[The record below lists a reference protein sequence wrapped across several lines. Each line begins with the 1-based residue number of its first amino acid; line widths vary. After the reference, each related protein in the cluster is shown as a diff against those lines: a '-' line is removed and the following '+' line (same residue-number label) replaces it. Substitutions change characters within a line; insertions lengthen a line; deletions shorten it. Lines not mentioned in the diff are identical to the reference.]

1 MGVFRLILIIIV
13 VIIFSI
19 VLYNL
24 LKERSTL
31 LKQQAADD
39 EQTKLLEGLTVSEQ
53 IADVFSNKLKITIE
67 DMNPKRKPMALKE
80 YCIKASYN
88 SAYDGSKIS
97 LDTLKYVIS
106 RGCRFID
113 LQIHYS
119 SKDNIPFVVNMTDPA
134 GIDMDSENHVSLY
147 IIFNTIVANAFSPTY
162 GNGGC
167 PNSKDPL
174 FIHMRVIPDKEKL
187 IYNSIASCIE
197 NVFPKEMRVL
207 NNNGNALLLEN
218 KTTINDRFK
227 RKALFLIDKTNNPEY
242 SYNSQSL
249 VNIING
255 ETGGSTFQTYDYG
268 KIKNSV
274 RTPPVI
280 MDDFKTTNITNE
292 KIVMPEILE
301 RYPTPSIIDMVV
313 NYGVQIT
320 LFPFYTKNDELIIY
334 EKLFNEHKS
343 AIIPMAYAI
352 SYLDNTER
360 SLASK
365 KIKLGPL

>member
-24 LKERSTL
+24 LKERSIL
-31 LKQQAADD
+31 LKQANYE
-39 EQTKLLEGLTVSEQ
+39 EQSKLLEGLTVSES
-53 IADVFSNKLKITIE
+53 IADIFSNALKITIE
-67 DMNPKRKPMALKE
+67 NMNPKRKPMALKE

-119 SKDNIPFVVNMTDPA
+119 SKDNIPFVVNITDPA
-134 GIDMDSENHVSLY
+134 GVDMESENHVSLY
-147 IIFNTIVANAFSPTY
+147 NIFTSIISNAFAPTY

-167 PNSKDPL
+167 PNSNDPL
-174 FIHMRVIPDKEKL
+174 FIHMRVIPDKDKMV
-187 IYNSIASCIE
+187 YNSIASCIE

-218 KTTINDRFK
+218 NTTINDRFK
-227 RKALFLIDKTNNPEY
+227 RRALFLMDKTNNSEY

-292 KIVMPEILE
+292 KIVIPEILE

-320 LFPFYTKNDELIIY
+320 LFPFYTNNDELIIY

-352 SYLDNTER
+352 SYLDNMER
-360 SLASK
+360 TIASK

>member
-19 VLYNL
+19 VLFNL

-31 LKQQAADD
+31 LKQQAADN
-39 EQTKLLEGLTVSEQ
+39 EQTKLLEGLTVSEK
-53 IADVFSNKLKITIE
+53 IADIFSNTLKITI
-67 DMNPKRKPMALKE
+67 DSMNLNRKPLALKE

-97 LDTLKYVIS
+97 LDTLKYILS

-119 SKDNIPFVVNMTDPA
+119 MKDNIPFVANITDPS
-134 GIDMDSENHVSLY
+134 GIDMESENRISLY
-147 IIFNTIVANAFSPTY
+147 KIFTTIVANAFTPTY
-162 GNGGC
+162 SNGGC

-174 FIHMRVIPDKEKL
+174 FIHMRVIPDKENLVYK
-187 IYNSIASCIE
+187 SIARCIE
-197 NVFPKEMRVL
+197 TVFPKEMRVL

-218 KTTINDRFK
+218 NTTINDRFS
-227 RKALFLIDKTNNPEY
+227 RRVLFLMDKTNNPQY
-242 SYNSQSL
+242 SYNDDKIGNL
-249 VNIING
+249 ING
-255 ETGGSTFQTYDYG
+255 ETGGSTFQTYNYG
-268 KIKNSV
+268 KIKNSI

-280 MDDFKTTNITNE
+280 KDDYQTTTIITE
-292 KIVMPEILE
+292 KIVMPETLE
-301 RYPTPSIIDMVV
+301 RYPSPSIIDMVV

-320 LFPFYTKNDELIIY
+320 LYPFYNNNEQLIIY
-334 EKLFNEHKS
+334 EKLFNENKS

-352 SYLDNTER
+352 SYLDNEEK
-360 SLASK
+360 SISSK
-365 KIKLGPL
+365 KIKIGPL

>member
-24 LKERSTL
+24 LKERSIL
-31 LKQQAADD
+31 LKQINHE
-39 EQTKLLEGLTVSEQ
+39 EQSKLLEGLTVSES
-53 IADVFSNKLKITIE
+53 IADIFSNALKITIE
-67 DMNPKRKPMALKE
+67 NMNPKRKPMALKE

-97 LDTLKYVIS
+97 LDTLKYVLS

-119 SKDNIPFVVNMTDPA
+119 IKDSIPFVANITDPA
-134 GIDMDSENHVSLY
+134 GVDMESENHVSLY
-147 IIFNTIVANAFSPTY
+147 NIFTSIISNAFAPTY
-162 GNGGC
+162 SNGGC
-167 PNSKDPL
+167 PNSNDPL
-174 FIHMRVIPDKEKL
+174 FIHMRVIPDKDNL
-187 IYNSIASCIE
+187 VYNSIARCIE
-197 NVFPKEMRVL
+197 SVFPKEMRVL

-218 KTTINDRFK
+218 NTTINGRFK
-227 RKALFLIDKTNNPEY
+227 RRALFLMDKTNNPQY
-242 SYNSQSL
+242 SYNSQAL
-249 VNIING
+249 VNLING

-268 KIKNSV
+268 KIKNSI
-274 RTPPVI
+274 RSPPVI
-280 MDDFKTTNITNE
+280 MDDFQTTNITTE

-301 RYPTPSIIDMVV
+301 RYPPPSIIDMVV

-320 LFPFYTKNDELIIY
+320 LFPFYTKNDELHIY
-334 EKLFNEHKS
+334 EKLFNEHRS

-352 SYLDNTER
+352 SYLDNTEK